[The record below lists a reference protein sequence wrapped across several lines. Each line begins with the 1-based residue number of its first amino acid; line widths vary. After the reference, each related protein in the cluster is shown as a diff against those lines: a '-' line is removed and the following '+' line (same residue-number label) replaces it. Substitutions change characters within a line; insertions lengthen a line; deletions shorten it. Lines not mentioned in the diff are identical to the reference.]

1 MIKKRLPVEV
11 GKMRIG
17 ILALQGAVREHR
29 NMLHRLNVET
39 VDVLNP
45 SDLDGIDGL
54 ILPGGESTTVGKLL
68 VRYNLLEPI
77 AELGRKGLPI
87 FGTCTGMIL
96 LSKYINNSEQYR
108 LGLMDTYVER
118 NAFGRQLASFEAD
131 MAIPVLGD
139 IPFHTVF
146 IRAPYI
152 DKVESNVK
160 ILLSWQDKILFAE
173 QDNFLAVAFHPEL
186 TNDTR
191 VHEYFLK
198 NTIICST

>member
-1 MIKKRLPVEV
+1 
-11 GKMRIG
+11 MRIG

-29 NMLHRLNVET
+29 NLLHRLGVET

-45 SDLDGIDGL
+45 VDLDKIDGL

-68 VRYNLLEPI
+68 IRYNLLEPI

-87 FGTCTGMIL
+87 FGTCTGLIL
-96 LSKYINNSEQYR
+96 LSKHINNSEQYR

-131 MAIPVLGD
+131 MSIPVLGD

-152 DKVESNVK
+152 DRVEDNVK
-160 ILLSWQDKILFAE
+160 VLLSFQDKILFAK
-173 QDNFLAVAFHPEL
+173 QDNFLAAAFHPEL
-186 TNDTR
+186 TDDTR
-191 VHEYFLK
+191 VHEYFLNMASHLK
-198 NTIICST
+198 